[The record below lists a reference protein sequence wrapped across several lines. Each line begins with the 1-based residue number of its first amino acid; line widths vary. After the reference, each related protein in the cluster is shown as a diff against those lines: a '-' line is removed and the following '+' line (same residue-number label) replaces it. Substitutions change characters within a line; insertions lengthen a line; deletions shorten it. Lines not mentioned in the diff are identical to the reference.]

1 VAEMNTTVVQCR
13 AT

>member
-1 VAEMNTTVVQCR
+1 MNTTVVQCR